1 MKTFFQ
7 LLIFT
12 FSINYGIII
21 INFFFLTQIYETQNN
36 VHRFSYYQNLFIMYF
51 IYGIGITLMFSINGE
66 LNLILEIFINY
77 VKNYS

>member
-1 MKTFFQ
+1 MKTLFQ

-12 FSINYGIII
+12 FSINYGIVII
-21 INFFFLTQIYETQNN
+21 KIFLTHLYESQTI
-36 VHRFSYYQNLFIMYF
+36 VHRFSYYQNLFILYF
-51 IYGIGITLMFSINGE
+51 IYGIGITLMFTINGE